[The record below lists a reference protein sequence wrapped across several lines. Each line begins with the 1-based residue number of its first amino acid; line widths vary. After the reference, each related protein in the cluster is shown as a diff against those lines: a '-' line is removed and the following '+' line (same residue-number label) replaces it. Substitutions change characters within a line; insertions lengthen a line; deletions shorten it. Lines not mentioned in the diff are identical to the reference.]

1 MIRINLILLLFI
13 ICVEASSIVIDEE
26 TSNIKILSQS
36 FIYKDNTKSL
46 TLDEIQN
53 SDISFEEIKK
63 SRVSFGYSPSF
74 DVWIKFTLHNSS
86 DKKIKKIIEY
96 ANPLTTH
103 IEFFDI
109 TNKNTYKD
117 GVFQINTNRKTVNPY
132 FEISLEPNEVS
143 TYYIK
148 ASSNITTLIIELNL
162 WNTQDFYNK
171 ELQHQSILQL
181 FFGAMLVLAFYNIF
195 IYFFTKDVSYLFYVV
210 YVLGV
215 IYHQLLYTGVFYI
228 NVNSTNIL
236 KSIIELSPL
245 ASAIP
250 ILALGLFNKYFIQM
264 KQYPKL
270 NTILDVIIVSTL
282 ISVFLTIFSQQ
293 WNTYRNFTSMILITY
308 LIIITIYAMNKKN
321 RQAYF
326 ILAGWLIIFSAIIL
340 MYLNSL
346 GLFNIYQYF
355 PYFIE
360 TAFIC
365 EALLFSIALADKINQ
380 LQYEKNKSDR
390 DLITLQKTEKK
401 RLIVEVENKTQELK
415 SALDVQTTLLKELN
429 HRVKNNMQTIIS
441 LVRLQADEV
450 EDENMQNIFTTIQN
464 RISAM
469 SYLHELLY
477 KQSDISHVNVH
488 EYFDNL
494 IGGLQDSYENES
506 EIIYD
511 IRINLEVESAIS
523 CGLIL
528 NELVTNSF
536 KYAFLDK
543 LGNIWITL
551 YKKED
556 SFYLTIE
563 DDGVG
568 YNSDQTKHS
577 FGLILVKTLVENHL
591 QGTITTTSTKSGVKN
606 QIIWREDAQS

>member
-26 TSNIKILSQS
+26 TSNTKILSQS

-46 TLDEIQN
+46 TIKEIQN
-53 SDISFEEIKK
+53 SGISFEEIKK

-117 GVFQINTNRKTVNPY
+117 GLFQINTNRKTVNPY

-195 IYFFTKDVSYLFYVV
+195 IYFFTKDVSYLFYVF
-210 YVLGV
+210 YIFGV
-215 IYHQLLYTGVFYI
+215 VIHQLMYSGITYI
-228 NVNSTNIL
+228 YFFDSENIEFFI
-236 KSIIELSPL
+236 KGATFIV
-245 ASAIP
+245 AIP
-250 ILALGLFNKYFIQM
+250 IFALGLFIKYFIKL
-264 KQYPKL
+264 KQYPLL
-270 NTILDVIIVSTL
+270 NKILNIYLFLFPFLSLLFVVTYSFDKFRNIFTVILL
-282 ISVFLTIFSQQ
+282 I
-293 WNTYRNFTSMILITY
+293 Y
-308 LIIITIYAMNKKN
+308 LVYIAIYTAIKGN
-321 RQAYF
+321 RQSFF
-326 ILAGWLIIFSAIIL
+326 IIAGWIVMFIGGIV
-340 MYLNSL
+340 MYLSST
-346 GLFNIYQYF
+346 GIFNVYQYF
-355 PYFIE
+355 PYVVELTFVL
-360 TAFIC
+360 

-523 CGLIL
+523 RGLIL

>member
-1 MIRINLILLLFI
+1 MIRINLILLFFV

-26 TSNIKILSQS
+26 TSNTKILSQS

-46 TLDEIQN
+46 TIKEIQN

-63 SRVSFGYSPSF
+63 ARVSFGYSPSF
-74 DVWIKFTLHNSS
+74 DVWIKFTLHNHS

-109 TNKNTYKD
+109 TNKKIYKD
-117 GVFQINTNRKTVNPY
+117 GLFQINTKRKTVNPY

-162 WNTQDFYNK
+162 WNSQDFYNK

-181 FFGAMLVLAFYNIF
+181 FFGAMLILALYNLF
-195 IYFFTKDVSYLFYVV
+195 IYFFTKDASYLFYVL
-210 YVLGV
+210 YIIGV
-215 IYHQLLYTGVFYI
+215 VVHHLVYTGLADIYLLEQDFIIYSVESAALIASFPI
-228 NVNSTNIL
+228 IVLSLFL
-236 KSIIELSPL
+236 KSFLQIKQKYPRINKVLNLLLVLVIVS
-245 ASAIP
+245 IV
-250 ILALGLFNKYFIQM
+250 IFITTDNFNKY
-264 KQYPKL
+264 
-270 NTILDVIIVSTL
+270 
-282 ISVFLTIFSQQ
+282 
-293 WNTYRNFTSMILITY
+293 RNLTSMVLITY
-308 LIIITIYAMNKKN
+308 LISITMYAVIKRN

-346 GLFNIYQYF
+346 GKFNIYQYF

-511 IRINLEVESAIS
+511 IRVNLEVESAIS

-568 YNSDQTKHS
+568 YNSNQTKHS

-591 QGTITTTSTKSGVKN
+591 QGTITTSTKSGVKN